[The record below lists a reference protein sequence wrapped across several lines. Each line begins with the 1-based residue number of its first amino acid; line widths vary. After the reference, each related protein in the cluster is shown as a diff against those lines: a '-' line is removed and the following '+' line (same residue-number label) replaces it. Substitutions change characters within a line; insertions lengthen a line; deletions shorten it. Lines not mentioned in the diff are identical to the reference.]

1 MAYNTGKFVCNISL
15 FNLFSYIFIYL
26 CTIYIFITY
35 YLLFMYLFIYLLK
48 RGEGARGMSSMT

>member
-26 CTIYIFITY
+26 YIIYIFIIY
-35 YLLFMYLFIYLLK
+35 YLLFTYLFIYVLK
-48 RGEGARGMSSMT
+48 GGEGAREMSSMT